1 VRLRNDASGYGVV
14 TKTLHWVTVAA
25 LVAQLVVGYLL
36 DDDDGGGQGRGRGRG
51 RGEESGRGRGRGGDD
66 GADGGGDDVEGLLGA
81 LSGDDVLL
89 RVHVVL
95 GVTILVVTLLRIVWR
110 RTTPLPPW
118 ADGLSAGERRL
129 AHATET
135 TLYVCLL
142 VMPATGLTLLLVDD
156 DLLPLHVASHVAF
169 FVALLLHVGLVL
181 KHQLVDRDRLLNR
194 ML

>member
-1 VRLRNDASGYGVV
+1 MRLRNDASGYGAV

-36 DDDDGGGQGRGRGRG
+36 DEDDGGQGRGRGRG
-51 RGEESGRGRGRGGDD
+51 RGEESGRGRGRGRGGEDDD
-66 GADGGGDDVEGLLGA
+66 GEGVLAALG
-81 LSGDDVLL
+81 GDDVLL
-89 RVHVVL
+89 RVHVLL
-95 GVTILVVTLLRIVWR
+95 GVTILVVTVLRIVWR

-118 ADGLSAGERRL
+118 APGLSAGERRL

-135 TLYVCLL
+135 ALYVCLL
-142 VMPATGLTLLLVDD
+142 VMPATGITLLLVDD

-169 FVALLLHVGLVL
+169 FVALALHVGLVI
-181 KHQLVDRDRLLNR
+181 KHQLVDRDRLLHR

>member
-1 VRLRNDASGYGVV
+1 MSRCGRGIGRTARGVGQTASVRLRNDDSSYGAV

-36 DDDDGGGQGRGRGRG
+36 DDDD
-51 RGEESGRGRGRGGDD
+51 
-66 GADGGGDDVEGLLGA
+66 
-81 LSGDDVLL
+81 DDVLL
-89 RVHVVL
+89 QVHVVL

-118 ADGLSAGERRL
+118 APGLSAGERRL

-156 DLLPLHVASHVAF
+156 DLLPLHVASHVVF
-169 FVALLLHVGLVL
+169 FVALALHVGLVL